1 MQLISNLLTLSV
13 LSALTAQADLF
24 QQTVNTAIPD
34 GNPTGL
40 SSTIDVQGLGNQL
53 EDITVSLDISGGF
66 NGDLYAYLSH
76 GSTGFAV
83 LLNRAGKTA
92 ADSFGYGDPGFHII
106 LSDAASLDIHN
117 YGGNGGLALTGTWQ
131 PDGRNVNPQLVLD
144 TSSRTARFN
153 SFIGSDP
160 NGLWTLVVADMAGGG
175 GQAVLES
182 WGIDVAA
189 VPEPGAGRLFLVL
202 AGAALFQYW
211 RRPRLL

>member
-1 MQLISNLLTLSV
+1 MRLISNLLTLSV

-92 ADSFGYGDPGFHII
+92 ADSFGYSDPGFHIV
-106 LSDAASLDIHN
+106 LSDAASLDIHT
-117 YGGNGGLALTGTWQ
+117 YGGNGDLPLTGTWQ
-131 PDGRNVNPQLVLD
+131 PDGRNVDPQLVLD
-144 TSSRTARFN
+144 TSPRTAQFN
-153 SFIGSDP
+153 SFIGSD
-160 NGLWTLVVADMAGGG
+160 
-175 GQAVLES
+175 
-182 WGIDVAA
+182 
-189 VPEPGAGRLFLVL
+189 
-202 AGAALFQYW
+202 
-211 RRPRLL
+211 